1 MKSILFLLP
10 SQTQFQF
17 LYLLGFS
24 WLFQYLLLWGLKLG
38 IDFTGGT
45 TFTYTV
51 NRGININQIQSYLT
65 SQYSQSTIIKENVNT
80 YQVEVPP
87 LSQSQLSKLQRD
99 IYQKFNLGK
108 AQSITTI
115 GPTIGSQL
123 RNDAIYSIIIVM
135 IGIILY
141 IAWAFREVPKPA
153 NSLIFGSSAILAM
166 IHDTVIVLGAFAILG
181 HFLGAPVD
189 TLFITAVLT
198 VIGFSVHD
206 TIVVFD
212 RIRENLLKKEV
223 SDFANTVNNSLMQTL
238 NRSLNTS
245 FTVLLV
251 LVALFMLGGITIR
264 WFAVALLIGIFS
276 GTYSSIFVASQL
288 LVIYYEYKDR
298 NRK

>member
-1 MKSILFLLP
+1 MNLNIVKHKYTYIIISSTLLIASIVF
-10 SQTQFQF
+10 
-17 LYLLGFS
+17 
-24 WLFQYLLLWGLKLG
+24 LLLWGLKLG

>member
-1 MKSILFLLP
+1 MNLNIVKHKYTYIIISSTLLIASIVF
-10 SQTQFQF
+10 
-17 LYLLGFS
+17 
-24 WLFQYLLLWGLKLG
+24 LLLWGLKLG

-181 HFLGAPVD
+181 HFWCFSFFNVSFGELICLISCVVYKENIP
-189 TLFITAVLT
+189 I
-198 VIGFSVHD
+198 VI
-206 TIVVFD
+206 
-212 RIRENLLKKEV
+212 
-223 SDFANTVNNSLMQTL
+223 SDYA
-238 NRSLNTS
+238 TS
-245 FTVLLV
+245 
-251 LVALFMLGGITIR
+251 
-264 WFAVALLIGIFS
+264 
-276 GTYSSIFVASQL
+276 
-288 LVIYYEYKDR
+288 
-298 NRK
+298 

>member
-1 MKSILFLLP
+1 MNLNIVKHKYTYIIISSTLLIASIVFLVI
-10 SQTQFQF
+10 
-17 LYLLGFS
+17 
-24 WLFQYLLLWGLKLG
+24 WGLKLG

-51 NRGININQIQSYLT
+51 NRSININQIQSYLT